1 MDDSAKPDYRERY
14 EGLLD
19 EFGQLERTS
28 DEQDQLL
35 RTVLGR
41 VFFAI
46 DKAYPDLAEESRQVR
61 DLLRQTGDQ
70 PLPLTDLRPLIER
83 LAEQIRQLE
92 AAVITPE
99 RQEQKSTIPPA
110 TRARNESMRDF
121 LALLLERIAFT
132 EAMESR
138 RTRLIT
144 SLEDPHDQTLTS
156 ILIDR
161 AACLINDMRRMIER
175 EKADLANFLKQV
187 TEALSDIDQHTQ
199 SGLNQIQAQRDAH
212 AALNAAVEEHVG
224 DMHRTVDNAS
234 DLDQLKTAVRERLQR
249 IRQQI
254 KQFRESEEQRLHQ
267 SEAEAQRMRARVETL
282 EKQTAELDEQ
292 LRASQ
297 NQLLRDTLTGLPN
310 RLALDERMTL
320 EVARTKR
327 DQTPLCLAVWDV
339 DRFKSINDTF
349 GHQAGDKAL
358 HVVGKTLFRLV
369 RDVDMVARFG
379 GEEFV
384 MLLPDTSPEQ
394 AMEVV
399 ERIRDRL
406 ANTAFRFKEEPLR
419 ITLSCGL
426 TQYRPGEQAEDTF
439 ARADQALYQAKEGG
453 RNRCVQL

>member
-14 EGLLD
+14 EGLLN
-19 EFGQLERTS
+19 EFGQLEQTS
-28 DEQDQLL
+28 DDQDQLL
-35 RTVLGR
+35 RTILGR
-41 VFFAI
+41 VIFAI
-46 DKAYPDLAEESRQVR
+46 DKAYPDLADDSHRIR

-70 PLPLTDLRPLIER
+70 PLPLQELRPLIEG
-83 LAEQIRQLE
+83 LAEQIRQQE
-92 AAVITPE
+92 AAQLLPE
-99 RQEQKSTIPPA
+99 REEQKSSLPPA
-110 TRARNESMRDF
+110 TRERNESMRDF

-138 RTRLIT
+138 RARLINT
-144 SLEDPHDQTLTS
+144 LEDPRDQTLSS

-187 TEALSDIDQHTQ
+187 TDALSDIDQHTQ
-199 SGLNQIQAQRDAH
+199 TGLDQIQAHRDAH

-224 DMHRTVDNAS
+224 DMHQTVEKAA
-234 DLDQLKTAVRERLQR
+234 DLDQLKSAVRERLQR

-254 KQFRESEEQRLHQ
+254 QQFRESEEQRFQQ
-267 SEAEAQRMRARVETL
+267 SESETERMRARVETL
-282 EKQTAELDEQ
+282 EQQTAELDEQ

-310 RLALDERMTL
+310 RLALDERINL
-320 EVARTKR
+320 EVARARR
-327 DQTPLCLAVWDV
+327 DQTVLCLAIWDI
-339 DRFKSINDTF
+339 DRFKDINDTY

-358 HVVGKTLFRLV
+358 HVVGKTLAKLI

-384 MLLPDTSPEQ
+384 MLLPATMPDQ

-399 ERIRDRL
+399 ERIREKL
-406 ANTAFRFKEEPLR
+406 AATAFRFKEKPLQ

-426 TQYRPGEQAEDTF
+426 TQYRPGEQPEDTF
-439 ARADQALYQAKEGG
+439 ARADEALYQAKEEG
-453 RNRCVQL
+453 RNRCVRV